1 MSLSLLEVSEF
12 LKANKDLL
20 QEMLAHKSKQLPM
33 EDEEIEDDAK
43 LISQYR
49 RLKTYL
55 LEKKMGLL

>member
-1 MSLSLLEVSEF
+1 MSISLLEVTEF
-12 LKANKDLL
+12 LKANKELL
-20 QEMLAHKSKQLPM
+20 HEMLAYKSKQLPID
-33 EDEEIEDDAK
+33 DEEIEDDAK

>member
-1 MSLSLLEVSEF
+1 MSVTLLEVSEF
-12 LKANKDLL
+12 LKDNKELL
-20 QEMLAHKSKQLPM
+20 HEMLVYKSQKLPA

-43 LISQYR
+43 LMSQYQ

>member
-1 MSLSLLEVSEF
+1 MSISLLEVSEF
-12 LKANKDLL
+12 LKANKELL
-20 QEMLAHKSKQLPM
+20 HEMLAYKSQQLPI